1 MSQRFSRRSF
11 ALGAA
16 ALGVAA
22 LGSTALGSLAFS
34 RPAFAAGRS
43 IGAAQARVFCFI
55 GGYTR
60 HGPPGG
66 AGNGQ
71 GISVFEMNR
80 DTGQLNL
87 LTVFVDIASPSFI
100 TLSKDCR
107 FLYAVS
113 ELDDY
118 NNEGDGC
125 VTAFAVD
132 KRTGS
137 LTKLNTVSSGG
148 SVPAHLSVH
157 PSGQYVL
164 TANYTGGSVAVFPIK
179 ADGSLAEATNIVHN
193 GGPRQPARAADNPEG
208 NFAVSDHSGSHPHM
222 VAASPD
228 GRFVLVND
236 AGLDRVYVWSL
247 DLAKGR
253 LMPAKIPYYEM
264 EPGSAPRHFAF
275 SANGQILYN
284 LCEQNSRIIVS
295 NFNPTTGEM
304 AKIQEISTLSPDFR
318 GSNLAAEILVSSDGR
333 YVYASNRLADTVTV
347 FAVAADGTLTWQ
359 EEVWAHADYG
369 RAIMF
374 DPGGEFLFWAGQRS
388 DAVTSFRVNRETGGL
403 SFTGRFVPVGSPTT
417 FAFMVAED

>member
-1 MSQRFSRRSF
+1 MSRHFSRRSF
-11 ALGAA
+11 TLGAA
-16 ALGVAA
+16 ALGA
-22 LGSTALGSLAFS
+22 LSLA
-34 RPAFAAGRS
+34 RPSWAAAGA
-43 IGAAQARVFCFI
+43 IGAAPAKIFCFI

-66 AGNGQ
+66 AGNGP

-80 DTGQLNL
+80 DTGQLSLVTN
-87 LTVFVDIASPSFI
+87 FVDIASPSFLA
-100 TLSKDCR
+100 LSQDGR

-118 NNEGDGC
+118 NNQGDGC

-132 KRTGS
+132 KRTGN

-164 TANYTGGSVAVFPIK
+164 AANYTGGSVAVLPVK
-179 ADGSLAEATNIVHN
+179 ADGSLGNVTNVVHN
-193 GGPRQPARAADNPEG
+193 GGPRQPARADDNPEG

-222 VAASPD
+222 IAASPD

-253 LMPAKIPYYEM
+253 LVPAKTPYYEM

-275 SANGQILYN
+275 SPNGRLLYN
-284 LCEQNSRIIVS
+284 LCEQNSKIVVS
-295 NFNPTTGEM
+295 NFNPETGEM

-318 GSNLAAEILVSSDGR
+318 GSNLAAEILVSADGR
-333 YVYASNRLADTVTV
+333 HVYASNRLGDTVAI
-347 FAVAADGTLTWQ
+347 FAVAADGSLTWQ
-359 EEVWAHADYG
+359 EEIWAHADYG

-374 DPGGEFLFWAGQRS
+374 DPSGEFLFWAGQRS
-388 DAVTSFRVNRETGGL
+388 DAVTIFRVNRATGGL
-403 SFTGRFVPVGSPTT
+403 AFTGQFVPVGSPTS